1 MSDLLSF
8 LPFALIPLVAAMGF
22 FWGKSAASHQIGK
35 ELSSLETE
43 NKMQKELLRKTEEE
57 ASLNEEEKKR
67 IQEKLNELQGHV
79 AALKEKSMASLDEK
93 AKQDK
98 ALQERFENLANRVFE
113 QSSKTFVA
121 RQKNELDNVLLPF
134 KKDMDNFKSQV
145 EQYNK
150 NFLTS
155 NAALDEKLKHIT
167 ELNNR
172 MLEDA
177 KNLTNALKGDKQKQG
192 AWGEMV
198 LERILEMSG
207 LEKGREYETQ
217 DSYTN
222 EDRSRIRPDVVVKLP
237 DGKRIIIDS
246 KVSLTAYERYYTSE
260 DSSEKEAHLKD
271 HIQSLKNHIKSLGDK
286 GYHKHESIETLDFV
300 FMFIPIEGAYSAAI
314 REDDSLLD
322 LALTKNVILMTPLTL
337 LSALRT
343 ANNLWRIEDQNA
355 NAKEIARLAGRIYD
369 KLDASLEDLLSV
381 GKALDKS
388 KSDYE
393 SAMKRLTSG
402 NGNVLRTAE
411 ELKKLGAETTKN
423 INPKLVQRAQD
434 QSLDA
439 GNQLSLEDEA

>member
-79 AALKEKSMASLDEK
+79 AALKEKSMTSLDEK
-93 AKQDK
+93 AKQDQ

-271 HIQSLKNHIKSLGDK
+271 HIQSVKDHIKSLGDK
-286 GYHKHESIETLDFV
+286 
-300 FMFIPIEGAYSAAI
+300 
-314 REDDSLLD
+314 R
-322 LALTKNVILMTPLTL
+322 
-337 LSALRT
+337 
-343 ANNLWRIEDQNA
+343 
-355 NAKEIARLAGRIYD
+355 
-369 KLDASLEDLLSV
+369 
-381 GKALDKS
+381 
-388 KSDYE
+388 
-393 SAMKRLTSG
+393 
-402 NGNVLRTAE
+402 
-411 ELKKLGAETTKN
+411 
-423 INPKLVQRAQD
+423 
-434 QSLDA
+434 
-439 GNQLSLEDEA
+439 